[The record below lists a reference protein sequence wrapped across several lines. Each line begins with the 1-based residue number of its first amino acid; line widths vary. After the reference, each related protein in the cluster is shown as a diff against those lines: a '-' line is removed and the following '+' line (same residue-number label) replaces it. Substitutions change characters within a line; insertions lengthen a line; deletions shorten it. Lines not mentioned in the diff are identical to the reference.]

1 MGGVSPS
8 FLLVVITVSKNRH
21 AMRMFRLRF
30 DFKKK
35 MTTFLISH
43 NLQIHSD
50 NVPSFDLTQLSE
62 GLQRKVN
69 SVQNI
74 ELLGHPHWLMSIT
87 SSHSPQELAEELVEA
102 WIQLRVELGHQA
114 NHVVLALGGRKDS
127 DAAPGSPLQ
136 KGFWGVD
143 VVETIDQA
151 AFLNAINWE
160 SLKGN
165 RPVESVFEVSTSK
178 G

>member
-1 MGGVSPS
+1 
-8 FLLVVITVSKNRH
+8 
-21 AMRMFRLRF
+21 
-30 DFKKK
+30 

-43 NLQIHSD
+43 NLQVNSE
-50 NVPSFDLTQLSE
+50 NVPPFDLTQLSK
-62 GLQRKVN
+62 GLQRKAN
-69 SVQNI
+69 SVQSI

-87 SSHSPQELAEELVEA
+87 SSLSPQELAVELVEA
-102 WIQLRVELGHQA
+102 WIQLRAELGHQA

-127 DAAPGSPLQ
+127 ETTPGSPLQ

-165 RPVESVFEVSTSK
+165 RPVESVFEVSTLK
-178 G
+178 A

>member
-1 MGGVSPS
+1 
-8 FLLVVITVSKNRH
+8 
-21 AMRMFRLRF
+21 MRMFRLRF
-30 DFKKK
+30 DFTKK

-62 GLQRKVN
+62 GLQRKAN

-143 VVETIDQA
+143 VVETIDQS

>member
-1 MGGVSPS
+1 MGRDNRIEGSSQNDDPS
-8 FLLVVITVSKNRH
+8 LKVFFYRRV
-21 AMRMFRLRF
+21 
-30 DFKKK
+30 

-43 NLQIHSD
+43 NLQIQSES
-50 NVPSFDLTQLSE
+50 VPPFDLTQLSE
-62 GLQRKVN
+62 GLKRNTN
-69 SVQNI
+69 SIQNI
-74 ELLGHPHWLMSIT
+74 DLLAHPHWLMSIT
-87 SSHSPQELAEELVEA
+87 SSLSPQDLALELVQA
-102 WIQLRVELGHQA
+102 WSQLRNELGHQA

-127 DAAPGSPLQ
+127 DATPGSPLQ

-143 VVETIDQA
+143 VVETVDQK

-165 RPVESVFEVSTSK
+165 RPVESVFEVSTSF

>member
-1 MGGVSPS
+1 
-8 FLLVVITVSKNRH
+8 
-21 AMRMFRLRF
+21 
-30 DFKKK
+30 

-43 NLQIHSD
+43 NLQVNSE
-50 NVPSFDLTQLSE
+50 NVPPFDLTQLSKE
-62 GLQRKVN
+62 LQRKAN
-69 SVQNI
+69 SVQSI

-87 SSHSPQELAEELVEA
+87 SPLSPQELAVELVEA
-102 WIQLRVELGHQA
+102 WIELRAELGHQA

-127 DAAPGSPLQ
+127 DATPGSPLQ

-165 RPVESVFEVSTSK
+165 RPVESVFEVSTLK
-178 G
+178 A